1 MKKGEKNLIK
11 QLCSFRSDKL
21 NEDLLEFATPEVLG
35 YLFFNR
41 MQAIAYGVLKKN
53 EYLSMINREF
63 RNSLKSAYEQNIQK
77 NNVFFHCL
85 DFLSDVLKEHK
96 DKYAMLK
103 GAILCKA
110 YPEGYRT
117 SNDIDLLVRPQDI
130 TLIGETLTK
139 AGFRQGYIRNNEFI
153 PASRKEIIESK
164 MLRGETVPYI
174 FETGFPQMNYLEV
187 DINFSLDYKNG
198 DTNIPDSMLNN
209 SLVIGNM
216 SALSRSN
223 FFIHLCCH
231 LHKEATTLPWVKMKR
246 DMTLYKYADIYMLL
260 DEMHEEKVCGIF
272 ERAKSFGLD
281 KICAFAVLQTAELF
295 NMKSDYAVK
304 AASDVLRDDLN
315 FLHRVVSPSEKKIYI
330 YNTKD
335 IAERFFMNDRTSD
348 LKEVNEHEKA

>member
-1 MKKGEKNLIK
+1 MRNEEKHLIK
-11 QLCSFRSDKL
+11 QLCSFLSDKFDK
-21 NEDLLEFATPEVLG
+21 ELLAFASPEVLG

-53 EYLSMINREF
+53 ECLNMINREF
-63 RNSLKSAYEQNIQK
+63 RNSLKSAHEQNVRK
-77 NNVFFHCL
+77 NKAFFQCVN
-85 DFLSDVLKEHK
+85 FLSDVLKENK

-103 GAILCKA
+103 GAVLCKA

-117 SNDIDLLVRPQDI
+117 SNDIDLLVRPQDV
-130 TLIGETLTK
+130 TLIGETLAK

-174 FETGFPQMNYLEV
+174 FETSLPYMDYLEV

-198 DTNIPDSMLNN
+198 DTNILNN
-209 SLVIGNM
+209 MLSNNIVIGNM
-216 SALSRSN
+216 SALNRSD

-231 LHKEATTLPWVKMKR
+231 LHKEATTLPWIKMKR

-260 DEMHEEKVCGIF
+260 GEMCEKNIYDAF

-281 KICAFAVLQTAELF
+281 RVCAFAILQTAELF
-295 NMKSDYAVK
+295 DMKSDYAVK

-315 FLHRVVSPSEKKIYI
+315 FLHRVVAPPEKKVYL

-335 IAERFFMNDRTSD
+335 IAERFFMKDRTSD
-348 LKEVNEHEKA
+348 LKEVNGT